1 MKRSERKIQS
11 ATNWQFILGLLCA
24 VFVAASVI
32 LVAEKIND
40 SITIKGKSAKTGVVQ
55 KKKMSSSSN
64 GVQMARIM
72 ANGDLLYHDLLYMSA
87 LQSDGTYDFT
97 ENYQYVKPWLKKA
110 DLVLG
115 DFEGTIRPN

>member
-55 KKKMSSSSN
+55 KKKCLLP
-64 GVQMARIM
+64 QMVYKRLVSWQTEICYIM
-72 ANGDLLYHDLLYMSA
+72 IFY
-87 LQSDGTYDFT
+87 
-97 ENYQYVKPWLKKA
+97 
-110 DLVLG
+110 
-115 DFEGTIRPN
+115 I